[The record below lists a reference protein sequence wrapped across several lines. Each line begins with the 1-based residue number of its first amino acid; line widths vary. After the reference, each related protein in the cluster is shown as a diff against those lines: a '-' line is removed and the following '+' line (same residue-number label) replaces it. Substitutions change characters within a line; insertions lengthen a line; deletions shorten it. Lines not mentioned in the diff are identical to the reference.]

1 MELDAGAEEHTK
13 QYPQDDGIWKNA
25 PVERQ
30 IHEESIR
37 AMKITMAEVNAKSQ
51 PWHWRPSRSPKPNSK
66 PAESST
72 APIEALHGQCSNGAP
87 WVNMHPA
94 RVRAFKILCLS
105 TVVN

>member
-37 AMKITMAEVNAKSQ
+37 AMKITMAEVNAKI
-51 PWHWRPSRSPKPNSK
+51 
-66 PAESST
+66 T
-72 APIEALHGQCSNGAP
+72 AVALATIPVAKTQQ
-87 WVNMHPA
+87 
-94 RVRAFKILCLS
+94 
-105 TVVN
+105 